1 MFQKA
6 QITASS
12 NGKLTGNSFYGL
24 GGPCNHGTKKSR
36 KAFRELWKNGQL
48 VEPHQVVAVKNQIFA
63 ANKKNSNKY
72 AEINRKKEKA
82 KKKRNSKSSKNK

>member
-1 MFQKA
+1 LFQKA
-6 QITASS
+6 QITPSS

-48 VEPHQVVAVKNQIFA
+48 VAPHQVVAVKNQVFA
-63 ANKKNSNKY
+63 AYKKKSNKY
-72 AEINRKKEKA
+72 ADINKKKEKA
-82 KKKRNSKSSKNK
+82 KKGKKLKSSNNK